1 MTSNDSPI
9 SIYAKLAAARKE
21 FHQIPLVKT
30 GHNTFAGYKYFELS
44 DFLIP
49 AMDCMHKHGLVPVVS
64 FSMEYASMTIH
75 EIDGGG
81 NIVITSPMSTA
92 RLKACHEVQNLGAVE
107 TYERRYLWI
116 AAMEIVEN
124 DPAEVAKPESV
135 KATPEQIAVMFDY
148 AEAGA
153 MTDGQ
158 VAWLKTAG
166 DRITED
172 QAAYVLEKLREAEN
186 DNAV

>member
-1 MTSNDSPI
+1 MTSKSSPT
-9 SIYAKLAAARKE
+9 SIYAKLAAARQE
-21 FHQIPLVKT
+21 FHQIKLVKS
-30 GHNTFAGYKYFELS
+30 GHNTFAGYKYFELA

-49 AMDCMHKHGLVPVVS
+49 AMECMHKHGLVPVVS
-64 FSMEYASMTIH
+64 FSMEYATMKIH
-75 EIDGGG
+75 DMDGGC
-81 NIVITSPMSTA
+81 IEITSPMSTA

-135 KATPEQIAVMFDY
+135 KATPEQIAAMFDY

-166 DRITED
+166 ERITED
-172 QAAYVLEKLREAEN
+172 QAAYVLEKLKEAE
-186 DNAV
+186 DDG